1 MRQLL
6 IPILAALLVCG
17 PALTPAL
24 PDVHQIGAV
33 NVAAD
38 HYTHV
43 SWSRFDGP
51 VMRLR
56 FVATN
61 DTIDCEHI
69 TVTYR
74 DGTVHT
80 VFSGTLARDGS
91 ETITFP
97 EGDSRI
103 RAVEFACKAESRDG
117 ARIALSSVSD
127 PGFPGSNDGDR
138 RMPARLHTDAGLH
151 SDADAAQ

>member
-1 MRQLL
+1 MRALPFL
-6 IPILAALLVCG
+6 AAALLAG
-17 PALTPAL
+17 AAL
-24 PDVHQIGAV
+24 PTLPAWADIHQLGAV
-33 NVAAD
+33 NVSAD

-51 VMRLR
+51 VLRLR

-69 TVTYR
+69 TITYR
-74 DGTVHT
+74 DGTVHD

-97 EGDSRI
+97 EGDSRL
-103 RAVEFACKAESRDG
+103 RNVDFACKAQSRDG
-117 ARIALSSVSD
+117 ARIALSSVAD
-127 PGFPGSNDGDR
+127 DEDWPDEVA
-138 RMPARLHTDAGLH
+138 PAHFETQATGRPVD
-151 SDADAAQ
+151 